1 MRNITLD
8 GRLGKDAEVL
18 TAKNGRQYVRFNIA
32 NNLYTSGNERTDWFD
47 VTCYDPFVVEKKSQY
62 LKKGSYVII
71 TGQII
76 SEVRVVNGNIY
87 MNHYVTAATIDT
99 PRFGKRDDDSEHS
112 QSRSRTNE
120 PSVSVYTGGTRSD
133 RSMQESRVEEP
144 RMTAMPT
151 PAPATAPSYTPSEYS
166 TDVDY
171 SNGGD
176 DDLPF

>member
-32 NNLYTSGNERTDWFD
+32 NNLYTSGSERTDWFD

-99 PRFGKRDDDSEHS
+99 PRLGKRDDDSERS
-112 QSRSRTNE
+112 QVRSGSNE

-133 RSMQESRVEEP
+133 RAVQESRVEEP
-144 RMTAMPT
+144 RMNAM
-151 PAPATAPSYTPSEYS
+151 PAPAAAPSYTPSEYS
-166 TDVDY
+166 EDVDY
-171 SNGGD
+171 SNEND